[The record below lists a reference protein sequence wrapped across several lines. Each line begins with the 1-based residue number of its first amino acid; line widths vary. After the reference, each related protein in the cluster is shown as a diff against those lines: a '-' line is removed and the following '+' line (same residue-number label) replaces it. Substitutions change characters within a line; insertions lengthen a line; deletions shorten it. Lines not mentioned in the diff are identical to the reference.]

1 MKRTPTAPFAL
12 AAAALLLAGCS
23 SAPRYQKSPPDG
35 TSVTI
40 EDESVSVRGKDV
52 VERAEE
58 FLGAPY
64 RFGGTTPRGVDCSGL
79 VYSVY
84 RDFGIALPRRSSD
97 QAQFGAR
104 IGRSELQP
112 GDLVFFTTGRSSAIS
127 HVGIYAGRG
136 EFIHAST
143 RSRRVKF
150 DRLDNK
156 YFRARYVSA
165 RRVL

>member
-1 MKRTPTAPFAL
+1 MNRTTLRNMSPVL
-12 AAAALLLAGCS
+12 VLVLAGCS
-23 SAPRYQKSPPDG
+23 SAPRYQNGPPAG

-40 EDESVSVRGKDV
+40 ENTAVSVEGRDV
-52 VERAEE
+52 VQRAEA

-64 RFGGTTPRGVDCSGL
+64 RYGGTSVKGLDCSGL
-79 VYSVY
+79 VYTVF
-84 RDFGIALPRRSSD
+84 RDFGIAVPRTSRD
-97 QAQFGAR
+97 QSGFGTKIAR
-104 IGRSELQP
+104 GNLQA
-112 GDLVFFTTGRSSAIS
+112 GDLVFFHTGRGSRVT

-156 YFRARYVSA
+156 YFRNRYVSA